1 MRSKNLLIRNQEQTL
16 LPAGDFLA
24 FKKCARVWLE
34 IWDFLTKRSKFQLNH
49 VLIIFLDRKF
59 NFPFQFGVHTGD
71 FLQKSQFSDFED

>member
-34 IWDFLTKRSKFQLNH
+34 IWDFLTKISGVVRVVLLHQVAELLLPDATYNRGEGDERS
-49 VLIIFLDRKF
+49 
-59 NFPFQFGVHTGD
+59 
-71 FLQKSQFSDFED
+71 